1 MDTFKLNNLP
11 LDKVFVNKI
20 AQGGDDLIYLWFLTK
35 DVEVKV
41 TRKLENKANLTN
53 NLQDME
59 IGNIRGRE
67 DGL

>member
-1 MDTFKLNNLP
+1 M
-11 LDKVFVNKI
+11 NKI